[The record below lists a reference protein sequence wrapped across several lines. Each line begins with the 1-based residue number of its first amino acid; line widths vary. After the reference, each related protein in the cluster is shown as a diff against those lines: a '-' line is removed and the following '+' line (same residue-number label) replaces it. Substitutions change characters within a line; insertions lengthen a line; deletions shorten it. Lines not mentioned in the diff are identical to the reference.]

1 MDTITPPPNSFWKLC
16 CALPALVPDAG
27 VLYLGAPTAEPR
39 ATLRGHFREEG
50 AGFTEPFPGV
60 LAVPLRPGL
69 LERLADRLPASLT
82 AADAKGTRALIA
94 RDGTSV
100 TLADLLNT
108 QPLTALLA
116 GVRHRWLVEMLRED
130 RLVTHFHPIVRA
142 DDPAEVF
149 GHECLVRGVGPSGKL
164 VMPGELFAAAR
175 EADLVAPLDRQARL
189 TAIRS
194 AAKHGAGPHLFLNFN
209 PSTIAA
215 PEFGLRTSV
224 RAVAEAGI
232 DPGRVVF
239 EAVES
244 EEVRDVG
251 RLVQL
256 LDVYRSAGFRVALDD
271 VGAGYNSLTLL
282 TRLRPDFVKL
292 DMELTRGV
300 DRDQYK
306 ARVVGKLLEMARDLG
321 ALTVMEG
328 VETDGEWEWARSHG
342 ADFVQG
348 YLFARPA
355 TPPPVPA
362 APVVA

>member
-1 MDTITPPPNSFWKLC
+1 MEPLTPPPTNLWKLY
-16 CALPALVPDAG
+16 CALPALLPDAG
-27 VLYLGAPTAEPR
+27 VLYLGAPSAVSR
-39 ATLRGHFREEG
+39 AALRCHLREQG
-50 AGFTEPFPGV
+50 AGFTEPFAGV

-69 LERLADRLPASLT
+69 LERLADRLPADLT
-82 AADAKGTRALIA
+82 EADARGTRALVA
-94 RDGTSV
+94 GHGAALTV
-100 TLADLLNT
+100 ADLLNT
-108 QPLTALLA
+108 QPLATLLA

-149 GHECLVRGVGPSGKL
+149 GHECLVRGVGPTGRL
-164 VMPGELFAAAR
+164 VPPGELFAAAR
-175 EADLVAPLDRQARL
+175 EADLVAPLDRQARQMAL
-189 TAIRS
+189 RS
-194 AAKHGAGPHLFLNFN
+194 AARLGVGPHLFLNVS
-209 PSTIAA
+209 PGAIAA
-215 PEFGLRTSV
+215 PEFSLRT
-224 RAVAEAGI
+224 AAGAAAEAEV

-239 EAVES
+239 EVVES

-251 RLVQL
+251 RLVRL
-256 LDVYRSAGFRVALDD
+256 LDGYRRAGFRVALDD

-300 DRDQYK
+300 DRDRYK

-321 ALTVMEG
+321 ARTVVEG
-328 VETDGEWEWARSHG
+328 VETAGEWEWARAHG

-362 APVVA
+362 VPVAG

>member
-1 MDTITPPPNSFWKLC
+1 MEPLTPSPTNFLKLC
-16 CALPALVPDAG
+16 CALSAAVPDAG
-27 VLYLGAPTAEPR
+27 VLYLGAPSTELR
-39 ATLRGHFREEG
+39 ATLRHYLREEG

-69 LERLADRLPASLT
+69 LERLADRLPADL
-82 AADAKGTRALIA
+82 AEADAWGTRALVVRTGA
-94 RDGTSV
+94 AV
-100 TLADLLNT
+100 TVADLLNT
-108 QPLTALLA
+108 QPLATLLA

-149 GHECLVRGVGPSGKL
+149 GHECLVRGLGPAGKL
-164 VMPGELFAAAR
+164 VPAGELFAAAR
-175 EADLVAPLDRQARL
+175 EADLVAPLDRQARR

-194 AAKHGAGPHLFLNFN
+194 AARLGVGPNLFLNFN

-215 PEFGLRTSV
+215 PEFSLRTAV
-224 RAVAEAGI
+224 RAVAEADI
-232 DPGRVVF
+232 VPDRVVF
-239 EAVES
+239 EVVES

-256 LDVYRSAGFRVALDD
+256 LDGYRSAGFRVALDD

-300 DRDQYK
+300 DRDRYR

-321 ALTVMEG
+321 ARTVVEG
-328 VETDGEWEWARSHG
+328 VETDGEWEWARAHG

-355 TPPPVPA
+355 TPPPVPVV
-362 APVVA
+362 PVGG

>member
-1 MDTITPPPNSFWKLC
+1 MEPITPPPYRIQHLG
-16 CALPALVPDAG
+16 CALPVPVPDAG
-27 VLYLGAPTAEPR
+27 ILYLGAAADGPRTA
-39 ATLRGHFREEG
+39 LRWHLREEG
-50 AGFTEPFPGV
+50 ARFTEPFPGV

-69 LERLADRLPASLT
+69 LERMADRLPADLT
-82 AADAKGTRALIA
+82 EPDARGARALLA
-94 RDGTSV
+94 RDGATV
-100 TLADLLNT
+100 TVADLLNT
-108 QPLTALLA
+108 QSLAALLA

-142 DDPAEVF
+142 DDPADVF
-149 GHECLVRGVGPSGKL
+149 GHECLVRGVSPTGTL
-164 VMPGELFAAAR
+164 VSPGTLFAAAR

-194 AAKHGAGPHLFLNFN
+194 AARLGVGPHLFLNFN
-209 PSTIAA
+209 PSTITA
-215 PEFGLRTSV
+215 PEYGLRTAV

-232 DPGRVVF
+232 APSGVVF
-239 EAVES
+239 EVVES

-251 RLVQL
+251 RLLQL
-256 LDVYRSAGFRVALDD
+256 LNNYRAAGFRVALDD

-300 DRDQYK
+300 DRDRYK
-306 ARVVGKLLEMARDLG
+306 ARVVSKLLEMARDIG
-321 ALTVMEG
+321 ARTVVEG
-328 VETDGEWEWARSHG
+328 VETDGEWEWARAYG

-362 APVVA
+362 VPVTV